1 MKKTLAILLLSL
13 MAFSVFAHEE
23 PQNEFQVKIGLFPYV
38 ESVICAFGQINNDGE
53 PIMLPVITAE
63 YLRYVNSR
71 NGIGFSF
78 TYGTP
83 YATFGGENA
92 NMSYASL
99 GFTYRGIYMNKENV
113 KLYGELGVG
122 GELLFSIKNPMC
134 QPLWSFHVSPLG
146 IWFGSDKFFGT
157 AELTFGSEGL
167 ATTLGIGTRF

>member
-1 MKKTLAILLLSL
+1 MKKTLAIFLLAL
-13 MAFSVFAHEE
+13 MTFSVFANEE
-23 PQNEFQVKIGLFPYV
+23 PKNEFQVKMGLFPYI
-38 ESVICAFGQINNDGE
+38 ESIICAFGQINNEGE
-53 PIMLPVITAE
+53 ETMLPVITAE

-83 YATFGGENA
+83 YATFGEGNS
-92 NMSYASL
+92 NISYAAL

-146 IWFGSDKFFGT
+146 IWFGSEKCFGT
-157 AELTFGSEGL
+157 AEITFGSEGL